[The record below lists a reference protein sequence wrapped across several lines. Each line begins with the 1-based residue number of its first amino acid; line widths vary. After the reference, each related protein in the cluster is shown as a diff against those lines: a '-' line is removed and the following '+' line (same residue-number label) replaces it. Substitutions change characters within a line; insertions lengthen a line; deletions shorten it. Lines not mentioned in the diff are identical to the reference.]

1 VIRGATAALVA
12 LAVVLGASHAE
23 AQTPS
28 ATVVMTAST
37 TSIPLGGTLRLEIN
51 VSAMGTDAPAPEVPD
66 LSAFEILSRQT
77 FPMSVR
83 MGGWGGGSM
92 TSSLRLIFV
101 MRATREG
108 RVALSPARIRLGGR
122 EIRSNPLTID
132 VTAPGGPPVVGGP
145 SSGPLPAPAPGPSP
159 PSAAPPEGLLDGAI
173 FDDQAFLRTVVDRG
187 EAYVGE
193 QLTVTV
199 YLYLRGTLSA
209 NPAMTREPSR
219 DGFWVQDLV
228 DPASPLPDSVQSVSG
243 MMFHVYPLRRFA
255 AFPLR
260 AGDLEI
266 GAPEISI
273 SRASPIDIFMG
284 TPQPD
289 LERAGV
295 PVTVHVVDL
304 PVEGRPADGTPHV
317 GTLALEAMLDRSQVP
332 TGDAV
337 TLTVTATGTGR
348 IDALDLGGLALDGV
362 RVLSPQIDSEVNHPG
377 DRVGGT
383 RRIQWLLV
391 PEREGTFTIPSFRVP
406 VFDVRARSWSLVE
419 TAPIALVAAG
429 NPIGGPAPDPAEPEV
444 EVDGEAP
451 ITLGPVRTESALE
464 RHRVRIAAASWFG
477 WTVAAMPLLLALVGL
492 GRLLASRK
500 PAAEKGPV
508 RGAREGKKR
517 LDHAAGLAKAG
528 DARGFYGTVTLA
540 LKSVVEGKLGESVGS
555 LTHPQLHKRLVDRG
569 MIEPLAKRLVD
580 ELEAS
585 EFARFSTSGAAGAE
599 MQATLERAQKL
610 LGELER
616 FTPTEE
622 DA

>member
-1 VIRGATAALVA
+1 VIRAATASLAA
-12 LAVVLGASHAE
+12 LAVLLVASLSE

-37 TSIPLGGTLRLEIN
+37 TTIPVGGTLRLEVN
-51 VSAMGTDAPAPEVPD
+51 VSAMGTDAPAPEMPD

-77 FPMSVR
+77 FPMPVR
-83 MGGWGGGSM
+83 MGGWGGSSM
-92 TSSLRLIFV
+92 TSSLRSIFV
-101 MRATREG
+101 MRAAREG
-108 RVALSPARIRLGGR
+108 RVTLAPARIRLGGR

-132 VTAPGGPPVVGGP
+132 VTAAGGPPVVGGP
-145 SSGPLPAPAPGPSP
+145 SGGPPPAPGPTP
-159 PSAAPPEGLLDGAI
+159 PSTAPPEGLLDGAI

-228 DPASPLPDSVQSVSG
+228 DPASPLPDSAQNVSG
-243 MMFHVYPLRRFA
+243 MLFHVYPLRRFA

-284 TPQPD
+284 MPQPD

-295 PVTVHVVDL
+295 PVTVHVLEL
-304 PVEGRPADGTPHV
+304 PAEGRPADGTPHV

-348 IDALDLGGLALDGV
+348 IDALDLGELAVDGV

-391 PEREGTFTIPSFRVP
+391 PEREGNFTLPSFRVP
-406 VFDVRARSWSLVE
+406 VFDPRARSWSLVE

-429 NPIGGPAPDPAEPEV
+429 NPIGGPAPEVAEPEPLP
-444 EVDGEAP
+444 DGEAP
-451 ITLGPVRTESALE
+451 VVLGPVRTESVLE
-464 RHRVRIAAASWFG
+464 RHRVRIAAAPWFG
-477 WTVAAMPLLLALVGL
+477 GAVLAMPLLLALVAG
-492 GRLLASRK
+492 GRFLASRK

-517 LDHAAGLAKAG
+517 LDHAAGLAKGG
-528 DARGFYGTVTLA
+528 DARGFYGTITLA

-555 LTHPQLHKRLVDRG
+555 LTHPQLQKRLVLRG
-569 MIEPLAKRLVD
+569 MNEALAKRLVD

>member
-1 VIRGATAALVA
+1 VIRGVTASLVA
-12 LAVVLGASHAE
+12 LAAVLGTSIAE
-23 AQTPS
+23 AQPVS

-37 TSIPLGGTLRLEIN
+37 TTIPIGGTLRLEVN
-51 VSAMGTDAPAPEVPD
+51 VSTMGADAPTPELPD

-108 RVALSPARIRLGGR
+108 RVTLDPARVRLGGR

-132 VTAPGGPPVVGGP
+132 VTAAGGPPIVGGP
-145 SSGPLPAPAPGPSP
+145 SPAPAPGPTP
-159 PSAAPPEGLLDGAI
+159 PATAPPEGLLDGAI

-199 YLYLRGTLSA
+199 YLYVRGTLSA

-295 PVTVHVVDL
+295 PVTVHVLEL
-304 PVEGRPADGTPHV
+304 PSEGRPTGGTPHI
-317 GTLALEAMLDRSQVP
+317 GTLALEAMLDRTQVP

-348 IDALDLGGLALDGV
+348 IDALDLGELAVDGV

-391 PEREGTFTIPSFRVP
+391 PEREGSFTLPAFRVP
-406 VFDVRARSWSLVE
+406 VFDPRSRSWSLAQ

-429 NPIGGPAPDPAEPEV
+429 NPIGGPAPDSAEPEPAP
-444 EVDGEAP
+444 DGEVP
-451 ITLGPVRTESALE
+451 IVLGPVRTESALE
-464 RHRVRIAAASWFG
+464 RHRVRIAAAPWFG
-477 WTVAAMPLLLALVGL
+477 GAVLGMPLLLVLIAA
-492 GRLLASRK
+492 GRFLASRK
-500 PAAEKGPV
+500 PAVEKGPV

-517 LDHAAGLAKAG
+517 LDHAAGLAKGG
-528 DARGFYGTVTLA
+528 DARGFYGTITLA

-555 LTHPQLHKRLVDRG
+555 LTHPQLQKRLVARG
-569 MIEPLAKRLVD
+569 MNEGLAKRLVD